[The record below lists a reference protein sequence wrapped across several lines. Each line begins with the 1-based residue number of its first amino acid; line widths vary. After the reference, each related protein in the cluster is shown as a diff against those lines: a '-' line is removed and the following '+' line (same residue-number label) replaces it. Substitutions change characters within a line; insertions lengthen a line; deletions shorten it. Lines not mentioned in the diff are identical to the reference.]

1 MPESDPVI
9 PGLCAFLLGLCYEFN
24 REPGEI
30 TRCAS
35 VSCLSP
41 TIGLTY
47 DPYRSTIYPLLTR
60 LGIDLLVGRITHL
73 RDDDRFKA
81 VGPDTLVLP
90 YPNQGITNSDGE
102 KEAEILF
109 DWAFVDFWKSNYCE
123 RVISLNPTC
132 YLISCV
138 DTIQKGITADP
149 KAPPASA
156 GEYRTRS
163 LGLCTHGFSAG
174 QNAETAQLVASLRG
188 VIQTQA
194 QEIETLKSKLAELS
208 KHKDEVRNVICVV
221 KVCSL
226 IETLQVEELRK
237 QVSHI
242 QVDLQESQTKRQE
255 VEKEQEDLLVL
266 LDELNSKRRRDKE
279 RLKSAG
285 LEVSEDEGD
294 DEEEEE

>member
-9 PGLCAFLLGLCYEFN
+9 PGMCALLLGLCYEFN

-41 TIGLTY
+41 TIGLTF

-102 KEAEILF
+102 KEAEIWF

-132 YLISCV
+132 YLISLAQTLSRRGSQQTRKHLQRLLV
-138 DTIQKGITADP
+138 STAHVVSD
-149 KAPPASA
+149 SVL
-156 GEYRTRS
+156 T
-163 LGLCTHGFSAG
+163 
-174 QNAETAQLVASLRG
+174 ASL
-188 VIQTQA
+188 QAKTQ
-194 QEIETLKSKLAELS
+194 KLRS
-208 KHKDEVRNVICVV
+208 
-221 KVCSL
+221 
-226 IETLQVEELRK
+226 
-237 QVSHI
+237 
-242 QVDLQESQTKRQE
+242 
-255 VEKEQEDLLVL
+255 
-266 LDELNSKRRRDKE
+266 
-279 RLKSAG
+279 
-285 LEVSEDEGD
+285 
-294 DEEEEE
+294 